1 MFNIKVNLALMIYF
15 EFTLLTILLIDR
27 FNVLKTEIN
36 LVQKFFSRISKT
48 AVMKK
53 KTKVKPLKNGQNLS
67 KISYKQEGSYKT
79 YRISK
84 MLLIFLTNY
93 FS

>member
-15 EFTLLTILLIDR
+15 EFTLITILLIDR
-27 FNVLKTEIN
+27 FNVLKNEIN

-53 KTKVKPLKNGQNLS
+53 KQK
-67 KISYKQEGSYKT
+67 
-79 YRISK
+79 
-84 MLLIFLTNY
+84 
-93 FS
+93 

>member
-15 EFTLLTILLIDR
+15 EFTLITILLIDR
-27 FNVLKTEIN
+27 FNVLKNEIN

-53 KTKVKPLKNGQNLS
+53 KTKVKPLKNGQNRKS
-67 KISYKQEGSYKT
+67 A
-79 YRISK
+79 
-84 MLLIFLTNY
+84 TNKRGAIKPIGY
-93 FS
+93 LKCY